1 MASRLTCSTILLTW
15 GLSLGAGLLKGFPL
29 PRPPPPSSAS
39 SSAASASDCLDD
51 RVALFEGPK
60 I

>member
-39 SSAASASDCLDD
+39 SSASASDGLDD